1 MEGMSTYRVIPE
13 IRGGFT
19 AEVTYHSGRVKRSGG
34 FETELAA
41 LDWVGFSLGE
51 DIPPAKE
58 A

>member
-13 IRGGFT
+13 IRCDFT
-19 AEVTYHSGRVKRSGG
+19 AEVTYHSGRIKRSGG
-34 FETELAA
+34 FETELAV
-41 LDWVGFSLGE
+41 LDWVGDRLGE

>member
-13 IRGGFT
+13 IRSGFT
-19 AEVTYHSGRVKRSGG
+19 AEVTDRSGQIKRSDG

-41 LDWVGFSLGE
+41 LDWVGYRLGE
-51 DIPPAKE
+51 DIPSAKE